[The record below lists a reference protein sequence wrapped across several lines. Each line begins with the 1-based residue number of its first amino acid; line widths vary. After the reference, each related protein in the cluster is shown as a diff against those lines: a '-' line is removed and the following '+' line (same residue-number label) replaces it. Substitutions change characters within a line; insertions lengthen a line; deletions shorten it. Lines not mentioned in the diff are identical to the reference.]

1 MSKGRGRKCTARA
14 SRRSLE
20 VGFPNQTEETR
31 NKLDARGTHIICELS
46 GCDPHMLTDVE
57 LVRDVMIAAAKEANA
72 EILKVAFHRFYPQG
86 VSGVVVIQESH
97 LSIHTWPES
106 GYAAVDFYT
115 CGDHTDPWRA
125 CEYAA
130 QKLGASSMLTTE
142 IKRGIASTNGQY
154 THVVHEHAG
163 RSLAKISA

>member
-1 MSKGRGRKCTARA
+1 M
-14 SRRSLE
+14 E
-20 VGFPNQTEETR
+20 
-31 NKLDARGTHIICELS
+31 ARGTHIICELS
-46 GCDPHMLTDVE
+46 GCDARMLSDVE
-57 LVRDVMIAAAKEANA
+57 YVRNVMVSAAREANA
-72 EILKVAFHRFYPQG
+72 EILKDAFHRFQPQG

-130 QKLGASSMLTTE
+130 KKLGATSMLTTE
-142 IKRGIASTNGQY
+142 VKRGIASTNGQY

-163 RSLAKISA
+163 QRVAKRSA